1 MLYTFKSPATANL
14 LMLEKNG
21 AQLLTIIGKELTP
34 QGIITVAQI
43 PDAIAALEAEVA
55 GHITVAQI
63 PDAIAA
69 LEAEVAGQEA
79 AQGQPEDGPA
89 AGQGE
94 EVDYVSL
101 SQRVTPFI
109 EMLQRSEDAGEAVVW
124 GV

>member
-55 GHITVAQI
+55 G
-63 PDAIAA
+63 
-69 LEAEVAGQEA
+69 QEA
-79 AQGQPEDGPA
+79 AQGQPEDAPA

>member
-14 LMLEKNG
+14 LMLEKSG

-55 GHITVAQI
+55 R
-63 PDAIAA
+63 
-69 LEAEVAGQEA
+69 QEA
-79 AQGQPEDGPA
+79 AQGQPEDGPTPES
-89 AGQGE
+89 E
-94 EVDYVSL
+94 EVVDHVSL
-101 SQRVTPFI
+101 SQRVMPFV
-109 EMLQRSEDAGEAVVW
+109 EMLQRSEDAGEGVVW